1 MNKYQLQLTKR
12 AEKDLE
18 RMDRWRKVALKLLD
32 LEENPDKGHTL
43 EGSFKG
49 VRSLELL
56 APLSTKYRPKKNLL
70 FPLR

>member
-49 VRSLELL
+49 VRSL
-56 APLSTKYRPKKNLL
+56 
-70 FPLR
+70 